1 MYVGALLRLGKASCT
16 QSSAGLLSKIASS
29 LDSVA
34 MLGNWCRRRHAKTP
48 KVLGG
53 GQCFEPP
60 LRRINDI
67 LDADLLAAYVWLP
80 VHQQEALATRCAVA
94 RQTIL
99 QSVLQLMH
107 AVRTM
112 PHQV

>member
-1 MYVGALLRLGKASCT
+1 MYVGALLHLGQASCR
-16 QSSAGLLSKIASS
+16 QSSAGLLSKIASG
-29 LDSVA
+29 LGIP
-34 MLGNWCRRRHAKTP
+34 MRGNWCRRRHAKTP

-60 LRRINDI
+60 LRRINDV

-107 AVRTM
+107 AVKTM
-112 PHQV
+112 PHHM